1 MSSHQPSKWS
11 PVPTLTGRH
20 VLAMLVGAFLI
31 VIAVNAV
38 FVTYALKTW
47 SGLSV
52 DQPYDRG
59 IKYNQVLEVDRAEL
73 ALGWKVAGRF
83 DGRHVTVDLSDRD
96 GKAVNGAKVV
106 ASLERPTSEGYD
118 QDLPLAAEGD
128 GRYGTDARVSLPG
141 QWDLRVVAA
150 RGPDHFHWRTRVI
163 VPEAMTKGPQP

>member
-1 MSSHQPSKWS
+1 MSLNQQSDRAAAPK
-11 PVPTLTGRH
+11 LTGRH
-20 VLAMLVGAFLI
+20 VLAMIIGAFLVVI
-31 VIAVNAV
+31 VVNAV

-52 DQPYDRG
+52 EQPYDRG

-73 ALGWKVAGRF
+73 ALGWKVTGRY
-83 DGRHVTVDLSDRD
+83 DGRRIVVELHDRD

-118 QDLPLAAEGD
+118 KDLPLSAEGD

-141 QWDLRVVAA
+141 QWDLRVVAE
-150 RGPDHFHWRTRVI
+150 RGADHFHWRTRVI
-163 VPEAMTKGPQP
+163 VADASASGAQP